1 MCAPLKGREEK
12 EMRYIIFRILLAM
25 RNFVRIVTT
34 LCIII
39 TIGIEIAN
47 PLIPYKNLYII
58 LLGVLGFVKYNEY
71 SAKEPV
77 VKVELGD
84 KISEKPEDYVKAN
97 KTALKKTVLDLSR
110 GRHGK

>member
-1 MCAPLKGREEK
+1 MKKKVIGA
-12 EMRYIIFRILLAM
+12 
-25 RNFVRIVTT
+25 VVIV
-34 LCIII
+34 
-39 TIGIEIAN
+39 AA
-47 PLIPYKNLYII
+47 

-84 KISEKPEDYVKAN
+84 QISEKPEDYVKAN

-110 GRHGK
+110 GRHGKQKQIVVELQIIIMVIHGKVEHGLPKYK

>member
-1 MCAPLKGREEK
+1 MKKKVIGVA
-12 EMRYIIFRILLAM
+12 
-25 RNFVRIVTT
+25 VIV
-34 LCIII
+34 
-39 TIGIEIAN
+39 AA
-47 PLIPYKNLYII
+47 
-58 LLGVLGFVKYNEY
+58 LLGVLGFVKHNEY

>member
-1 MCAPLKGREEK
+1 MKKKVIGA
-12 EMRYIIFRILLAM
+12 
-25 RNFVRIVTT
+25 VVIV
-34 LCIII
+34 
-39 TIGIEIAN
+39 AA
-47 PLIPYKNLYII
+47 

-110 GRHGK
+110 GRHGKLSLIHILTESCIRQRIIR

>member
-1 MCAPLKGREEK
+1 MYYYCDNYSNIKS
-12 EMRYIIFRILLAM
+12 
-25 RNFVRIVTT
+25 VDT
-34 LCIII
+34 L
-39 TIGIEIAN
+39 
-47 PLIPYKNLYII
+47 
-58 LLGVLGFVKYNEY
+58 
-71 SAKEPV
+71 KEPV

>member
-1 MCAPLKGREEK
+1 MKKKVIGA
-12 EMRYIIFRILLAM
+12 
-25 RNFVRIVTT
+25 VVIV
-34 LCIII
+34 
-39 TIGIEIAN
+39 AA
-47 PLIPYKNLYII
+47 

-97 KTALKKTVLDLSR
+97 KTALKKTDRKSTRLNSSHLRRSR
-110 GRHGK
+110 MPSSA